1 MTAARLRGWPPAL
14 AVPPLPGAEPP
25 QILAVAPGA
34 GRAMGMVV
42 GPGAPTQRSQTRH
55 GKLFPRAFIRPESPL
70 IRLID
75 LNLSG
80 LKARTA
86 GGPAG
91 DQVFKTASMG
101 RPWPRPSLRWFPAA
115 LRLHSQSA
123 IPHQPELGA
132 APLGYADSRTSS
144 PPAPTIL
151 VVPLGWK
158 QRRSRRTAG
167 SPHPCVIHGS
177 TRPATI
183 LGLPRFDGQGRWL
196 GQAA

>member
-1 MTAARLRGWPPAL
+1 MPPCQEL
-14 AVPPLPGAEPP
+14 SPLNPGSR
-25 QILAVAPGA
+25 PGA

-42 GPGAPTQRSQTRH
+42 GPGPPTQRSQTRH
-55 GKLFPRAFIRPESPL
+55 GKLFPKAFIRLECPTDTPDRPESQ
-70 IRLID
+70 RLEGTD
-75 LNLSG
+75 RRWTNS
-80 LKARTA
+80 R
-86 GGPAG
+86 
-91 DQVFKTASMG
+91 QVFKTASTG
-101 RPWPRPSLRWFPAA
+101 RPLQGPVCTGYPAA